1 MNLWSPAPPPWQ
13 PAVRAAVAVLVSVLL
28 LFSGGSGTVLALG
41 TGPEE
46 SSVSVEFAATDDC
59 IADTRTPRASVSPAR
74 RSCLPPLGAA
84 ASPAAPPCPP
94 APPAGAE
101 GSAAAAGPARND
113 VLRC

>member
-1 MNLWSPAPPPWQ
+1 MNLWSPAPLPWR

-59 IADTRTPRASVSPAR
+59 VADSRSPRSSASPSR
-74 RSCLPPLGAA
+74 RSCLPPLRE
-84 ASPAAPPCPP
+84 SSSPPPAA
-94 APPAGAE
+94 
-101 GSAAAAGPARND
+101 
-113 VLRC
+113 